1 MKQFLTSLQAVYK
14 YVFFA
19 YLLNCLLT
27 RWLFIDRKTIRL
39 NNTKELSHIV
49 YQLNCKY
56 FHFSFLP

>member
-14 YVFFA
+14 HVLFA

-27 RWLFIDRKTIRL
+27 RWLFFDRKTIRL

-49 YQLNCKY
+49 YQLNK
-56 FHFSFLP
+56 

>member
-14 YVFFA
+14 HVFFA

-27 RWLFIDRKTIRL
+27 RWLFFDRKTIRL

-49 YQLNCKY
+49 YRLNKLV
-56 FHFSFLP
+56 FSF

>member
-14 YVFFA
+14 HVFFA

-27 RWLFIDRKTIRL
+27 RWLFFDQKTIRL

-49 YQLNCKY
+49 YQLNKLV
-56 FHFSFLP
+56 FSF